1 MTSPAFTDHMGRPI
15 VVVTGMGVV
24 SSLGEGLEENWNKLS
39 SGVSGI
45 HKIERFA
52 TNELSTLICGSV
64 DFIGAEANSI
74 VDRTYI
80 LAENTTV
87 EALADA
93 EINGEFNGPLFLAA
107 PPAEPDWEDRFEL
120 ANELTAEQKE

>member
-1 MTSPAFTDHMGRPI
+1 MTSPAFTDHKGRPI

-52 TNELSTLICGSV
+52 THELSTLICGSV
-64 DFIGAEANSI
+64 DFIGADANTI

-93 EINGEFNGPLFLAA
+93 NINGEFNGPYH
-107 PPAEPDWEDRFEL
+107 
-120 ANELTAEQKE
+120 NEHSQSQRKADHP